1 MVFVISFR
9 GPPSVPPPYLCQNCL
24 LYVAHV
30 AVTFTATSVTCYFVS
45 FNHGLRNLS
54 LCRKS
59 DTGKAQVPWD
69 DPLLCVSLLTVA
81 LVISLVGVFPGLSP
95 TVLFHWFHCRF

>member
-9 GPPSVPPPYLCQNCL
+9 GPPSVPPYLCQNRL

-30 AVTFTATSVTCYFVS
+30 AVTFTATGVTCYFVS
-45 FNHGLRNLS
+45 SNHGLRNLS
-54 LCRKS
+54 LCRKP

-69 DPLLCVSLLTVA
+69 VIPSSVSP
-81 LVISLVGVFPGLSP
+81 S
-95 TVLFHWFHCRF
+95 